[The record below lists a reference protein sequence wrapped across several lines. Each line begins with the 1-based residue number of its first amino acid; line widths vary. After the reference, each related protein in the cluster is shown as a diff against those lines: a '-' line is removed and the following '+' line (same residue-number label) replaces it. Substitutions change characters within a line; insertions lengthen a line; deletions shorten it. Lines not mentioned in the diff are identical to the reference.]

1 MMKPVLLSRRWVLFM
16 ALALGAPYLMA
27 AAPEVRSSDDLLD
40 MPLADL
46 LRVEVTSVSKRP
58 QRLSDTAAAVHV
70 ITAEDIRRSGAR
82 SLPEVLRLAPGV
94 DVAHIGGDRWA
105 VSIRGFADLHANK
118 LMVLV
123 DGRSAY
129 SPVFSG
135 VLWNTLQFPLENIER
150 IEVIRGPGGSIWG
163 ANAVNGV
170 VNIITHPAI
179 DMQGTLLSAGYGND
193 TGGVAVARQGGAWGE
208 HGYVTGFVQGRRGEP
223 GRTVDGSTH
232 DDGFR
237 HLSAGFL
244 GDWQRG
250 SDAWMLGGNLY
261 RARSDGLALVP
272 DPTDPTLA
280 PSGFTRLTPFTE
292 DLSGFNLQARFTR
305 QLAPNSELEVNA
317 SWLHEDLDAAVLARE
332 KQDIVD
338 IELQQRLR
346 LADRHD
352 LTWGIG
358 YRRFEDKLSDGLVT
372 RIDPPSESL
381 DFFSL
386 YAQGE
391 TPLREDLRFTLGAR
405 LDHNDYTG
413 LEFQPTARLLWNVS
427 PAHSLWTSLSQARR
441 IPSRGERSADFRGVV
456 LPPGSLPLPPELA
469 GLPVQTELRAGDD
482 FDSERLTAF
491 EVGYRGQPHERLY
504 LDATTFVHRYRDL
517 RSFSFDPAGL
527 EFAGTHLVLPSH
539 FLNEGEL
546 TLRGFELAAD
556 WRPLDDWRFQASY
569 AYSDANES
577 SKTALSF
584 VPRNIASLRASWDVN
599 PKTDLDLWL
608 RHVDERPT
616 VGGSTLDAYTTLD
629 LRLAWRPVKGMEI
642 SLVGQN
648 LIDSERQEFQSTAP
662 VLLPA
667 QTRRGVYGQVTLEF

>member
-1 MMKPVLLSRRWVLFM
+1 MKSCLRSPRCLFVT
-16 ALALGAPYLMA
+16 ALALGTPYLA
-27 AAPEVRSSDDLLD
+27 AVATEGVSADNFLDMSFEDLL
-40 MPLADL
+40 A
-46 LRVEVTSVSKRP
+46 VEVTTAGKRAQRVS
-58 QRLSDTAAAVHV
+58 DVAAAVHV

-105 VSIRGFADLHANK
+105 VSIRGFSDYFSSK

-129 SPVFSG
+129 SPNFSG
-135 VLWNTLQFPLENIER
+135 ALWSALQFPLENVER
-150 IEVIRGPGGSIWG
+150 IEIIRGPGGSIWG

-170 VNIITHPAI
+170 VNIITRSAT

-193 TGGVAVARQGGAWGE
+193 TGGFAAARQGGSWGD
-208 HGYVTGFVQGRRGEP
+208 HGYVSGYVGGQRAEP
-223 GRTVDGSTH
+223 GRTLDGSEL

-237 HLSAGFL
+237 HLGAGFR
-244 GDWQRG
+244 GDWERG
-250 SDAWMLGGNLY
+250 SDAWMLAGNLY
-261 RARSDGLALVP
+261 RARSDGLGLVP
-272 DPTDPTLA
+272 DPTDPALA
-280 PSGFTRLTPFTE
+280 PSGFTRLTPFT
-292 DLSGFNLQARFTR
+292 DDFSGFNLHARYVR
-305 QLAPNSELEVNA
+305 QLTPDSELAINA
-317 SWLHEDLDAAVLARE
+317 SWLHEDLDVVFLGRE

-338 IELQQRLR
+338 FELQHRLR
-346 LADRHD
+346 LAERYD
-352 LTWGIG
+352 LTWGFG
-358 YRRFEDKLSDGLVT
+358 YRRFEDDMSDGLVT
-372 RIDPPSESL
+372 RIDPLSESL
-381 DFFSL
+381 DYFSL

-441 IPSRGERSADFRGVV
+441 IPSRGERSADFRAEV

-469 GLPVQTELRAGDD
+469 GLPVLTELRASDD

-491 EVGYRGQPHERLY
+491 EIGYRGQPHQRLY
-504 LDATTFVHRYRDL
+504 LDASAFVHRYRDL

-527 EFAGTHLVLPSH
+527 EFAGTHLVLPADFS
-539 FLNEGEL
+539 NQEEL
-546 TLRGFELAAD
+546 ELRGFELAAD

-569 AYSDANES
+569 GYSDTDKAS
-577 SKTALSF
+577 ITAPSF
-584 VPRNIASLRASWDVN
+584 VPRNIVSLRASWDVN

-608 RHVDERPT
+608 RHVDERPV
-616 VGGSTLDAYTTLD
+616 VGGSTLDAYTTVD

-662 VLLPA
+662 VLVPA